1 MAMSMVICT
10 FVSAPIM
17 FISAK
22 LLSLKNIDP
31 SDYLKVLDPFLMDVS
46 ILSLFACLWVLF
58 VLINSKKWKEMPYFV
73 TISLV
78 FSQGMV
84 KKYKLV
90 SAVCLHLFFV
100 S

>member
-1 MAMSMVICT
+1 MYSTKYNLESDVMAMSMVICT

-78 FSQGMV
+78 FSQGIDII
-84 KKYKLV
+84 
-90 SAVCLHLFFV
+90 S
-100 S
+100 